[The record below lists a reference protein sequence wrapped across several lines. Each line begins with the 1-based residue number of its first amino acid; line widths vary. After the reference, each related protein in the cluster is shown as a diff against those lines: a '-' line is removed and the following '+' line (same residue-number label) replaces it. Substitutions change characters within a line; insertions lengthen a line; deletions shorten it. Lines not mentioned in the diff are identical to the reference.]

1 VQDLLLFARPRA
13 PRLAHVPIGALIEA
27 TAVLLKK
34 DPHLA
39 QVEVI
44 VHGGQQ
50 TVEADAELLQ
60 IVFSNLLLNAAQA
73 MSGHGTVTVSVE
85 HHDGRFDVAF
95 DDTGPGM
102 PPEVR
107 ERMFEPFFT
116 TKHRGTGLGLST
128 AKRLVEQHRG
138 ELRAECPPGGG
149 TRIVVSL
156 PAPTADA
163 QSQAAAAQPGPS
175 VAS

>member
-1 VQDLLLFARPRA
+1 V
-13 PRLAHVPIGALIEA
+13 
-27 TAVLLKK
+27 
-34 DPHLA
+34 
-39 QVEVI
+39 
-44 VHGGQQ
+44 
-50 TVEADAELLQ
+50 LQ

-85 HHDGRFDVAF
+85 RHEGQCNVTF

-116 TKHRGTGLGLST
+116 TRHRGTGLGLST

-138 ELRAECPPGGG
+138 EMRAECPAGGG

-156 PAPTADA
+156 PAPTPDA
-163 QSQAAAAQPGPS
+163 QSQAAVAQPGPS